1 MFINTQAFG
10 ITACTMQTLV
20 HYLDLSTIFIDKS
33 NKLGKGKTYKIVSQ
47 DPGLL
52 NNNMG
57 FFLIY
62 VHMKSNEFKSVSK
75 CA

>member
-1 MFINTQAFG
+1 MYINTQAFG
-10 ITACTMQTLV
+10 ITACTMQTIGT
-20 HYLDLSTIFIDKS
+20 YLPFLLTNQINWVKAKPI
-33 NKLGKGKTYKIVSQ
+33 KTVSQ

>member
-1 MFINTQAFG
+1 MYINTQAFG
-10 ITACTMQTLV
+10 ITACTMQTIGTLFR
-20 HYLDLSTIFIDKS
+20 LIDKS